1 MKYFRRESVVYTLA
15 LAFLALMSIG
25 SYLIINSIVTQQQH
39 MASVISVS
47 SRQRMLSQRV
57 ALLSMQYAQARVQT
71 ERESTGAKLRESIDL
86 MRRSHRDLVEGSL
99 ALGID
104 PPQHQELKDIYF
116 GPPHFLN
123 RQVPA
128 FLDTADQVVAERE
141 QNHRDKAVALA
152 SKVNGLAN
160 ESLLTSMDA
169 AVNQYAAD
177 SEAVFRRSEV
187 RVLFVT
193 AAMLTALATEA
204 LFIFLPMLRR
214 MRGLVE
220 MAHSDPLTGCL
231 NRRSFMEASQRDFA
245 RSRRT
250 GSPLSVIF
258 FDIDRFKGIND
269 AYGHAA
275 GDAVISTLAECVK
288 NTIRTTDMLGRMG
301 GEEFV
306 VLLPD
311 TDSQSALMVAE
322 KLRSTLERVPVIYEN
337 RSLHFTASFGVAQI
351 SQMDSDPFAL
361 IERADTLM
369 YDAKHAGRNCV
380 KCQIGAT

>member
-1 MKYFRRESVVYTLA
+1 MKYFRRESAVYMLA

-57 ALLSMQYAQARVQT
+57 ALLSLQYAQARLQS

-99 ALGID
+99 VLGID
-104 PPQHQELKDIYF
+104 PPRRKELKEIYF
-116 GPPHFLN
+116 SPPHLLN
-123 RQVPA
+123 RQVPD
-128 FLDTADQVVAERE
+128 FLDAADQVLAVKD
-141 QNHRDKAVALA
+141 QNHRDKAVASA
-152 SKVNGLAN
+152 SKVVALAN

-177 SEAVFRRSEV
+177 SEAVFRQSEI
-187 RVLFVT
+187 RVMIVT
-193 AAMLTALATEA
+193 AAMLTALGTEA
-204 LFIFLPMLRR
+204 LFIFLPLLRR
-214 MRGLVE
+214 MRSLVD

-231 NRRSFMEASQRDFA
+231 NRRSFMDASQRDFA

-258 FDIDRFKGIND
+258 FDIDRFKSIND
-269 AYGHAA
+269 AHGHAA
-275 GDAVISTLAECVK
+275 GDAVISTLAECVT
-288 NTIRTTDMLGRMG
+288 NTIRTTDMLGRLG

-311 TDSQSALMVAE
+311 TDCQSALMVAE
-322 KLRSTLERVPVIYEN
+322 KLRATLESVPVIHEN
-337 RSLHFTASFGVAQI
+337 LSLHFTASFGVAQI
-351 SQMDSDPFAL
+351 RNSDNDPFAL

-380 KCQIGAT
+380 KCQIGTA